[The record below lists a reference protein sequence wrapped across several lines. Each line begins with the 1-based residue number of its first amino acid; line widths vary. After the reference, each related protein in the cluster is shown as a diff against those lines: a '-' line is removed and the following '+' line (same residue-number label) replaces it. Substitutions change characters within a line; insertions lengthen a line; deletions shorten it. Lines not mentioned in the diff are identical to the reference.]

1 MGATYF
7 FNITLLLSSGPVNGQ
22 FYLCVMY
29 QGTYRWQR
37 DRESKNPVN
46 LPENAALLSI
56 GG

>member
-29 QGTYRWQR
+29 QGTYWWQR